1 MHVVFSYTYALLFL
15 FDLCILDLITC
26 LKGFCSFAD
35 HQAWSKDRS
44 SVASYLSSP
53 YFSNVSCLTGSFH
66 AQMCSSLGLK
76 PSFFILKLQKKNIYF
91 RLPFSY
97 FLLCFITSR
106 SKFPSLS
113 FYLLLYKSKKFSKF
127 VYQKLRSSLV

>member
-1 MHVVFSYTYALLFL
+1 MHFVVNYTYALLFL
-15 FDLCILDLITC
+15 FDLCIIDLITC

-53 YFSNVSCLTGSFH
+53 YFSNVSCLTGSLH
-66 AQMCSSLGLK
+66 AQICSSLGLK
-76 PSFFILKLQKKNIYF
+76 PSFFILKLQKKYF
-91 RLPFSY
+91 FPVTFFLFS
-97 FLLCFITSR
+97 LCFVTSR
-106 SKFPSLS
+106 SKFSSLS